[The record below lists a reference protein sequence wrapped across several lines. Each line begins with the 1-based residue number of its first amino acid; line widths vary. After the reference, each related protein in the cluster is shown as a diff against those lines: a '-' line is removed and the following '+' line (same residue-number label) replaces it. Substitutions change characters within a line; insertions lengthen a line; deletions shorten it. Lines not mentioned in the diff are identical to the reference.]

1 MSKTALGTV
10 TISPVAVRTVVSLTT
25 LSVPGVVSMSS
36 DFMSGLREIAR
47 RRRPIHGVHV
57 DMSHG
62 VVVDVHIAAES
73 GTSLSDLGE
82 RVQRAVTEAAERLLG
97 LSPSAVNVFVDEM
110 R

>member
-1 MSKTALGTV
+1 MSKAGLGTV
-10 TISPVAVRTVVSLTT
+10 TISPVAIRTVVSLTT

-36 DFMSGLREIAR
+36 DFVSGLREIAR
-47 RRRPIHGVHV
+47 RRRPVHGVRV

-62 VVVDVHIAAES
+62 VTVDVHIAAEP
-73 GTSLSDLGE
+73 GIPLSELGE

-97 LSPSAVNVFVDEM
+97 LSLSAVNVFVDEI